1 VGEGEL
7 VSEEDDLKKLG
18 LSDPEELMAC
28 LKYLIDEGFITLY
41 YDADGDP
48 CVRLSEV
55 ALRMDE
61 DELEPPQ
68 VW

>member
-1 VGEGEL
+1 M
-7 VSEEDDLKKLG
+7 SEEDDLKKLG
-18 LSDPEELMAC
+18 LSDPEELMAS

-61 DELEPPQ
+61 DEPEPPQ